1 MFGVKGLAID
11 KYIRTIGFKRLA
23 AQTWSSMRDERQIRI
38 FESYTK
44 GVNDFITSVSLT
56 GDDSSARLLPLEF
69 YIFGLQDKIRPW
81 EPTDVISLINLINLS
96 LTWDWTQDFTREVIK
111 SQSEEM
117 RLLAEELIPYNA
129 NFFYNLVSVLD
140 DSDLKRMGKWSDK
153 TLSERYFENL
163 DKLRAA
169 EPKRDAN

>member
-1 MFGVKGLAID
+1 
-11 KYIRTIGFKRLA
+11 
-23 AQTWSSMRDERQIRI
+23 MRDERQIKI

-44 GVNDFITSVSLT
+44 GVNDYIASVSLT
-56 GDDSSARLLPLEF
+56 GDDASARLLPLEF
-69 YIFGLQDKIRPW
+69 YIFGIQDKIRPW

-117 RLLAEELIPYNA
+117 RILAEELIPYNA

-140 DSDLKRMGKWSDK
+140 DSDLKRMGKWSEK

-163 DKLRAA
+163 EKLRAA
-169 EPKRDAN
+169 EPKRDAT